1 MKKYTLNANI
11 RDLLGRKVKTLRNDG
26 LAPANI
32 FGKNVKSTSIQINTK
47 EFQAV
52 YKEAGETSIVEL
64 NLGKDIR
71 HTLISNVQ
79 LHPVTDEILHVDFR
93 EVNLKEKITAQVP
106 VELEGESQAE
116 KSGVGTVVT
125 QLSEIEVEALPT
137 DIPENFTINIESLSD
152 VDQAIYV
159 KDIKAPSG
167 VTITE
172 DSESIVVKVE
182 PQQKEEVIVEPVA
195 AEGEQTAET
204 ATNTGETTEEAKE
217 EKAPEA

>member
-1 MKKYTLNANI
+1 MKKYSLNANT
-11 RDLLGRKVKTLRNDG
+11 RDLLGRKVKTLRNEG

-32 FGKNVKSTSIQINTK
+32 FGKNIKSTSIQINTK
-47 EFQAV
+47 EFQSV

-79 LHPVTDEILHVDFR
+79 LHPVTDQILHVDFR

-137 DIPENFTINIESLSD
+137 DIPENFVVNIESLSE

-159 KDIKAPSG
+159 KDIKAPTG

-172 DSESIVVKVE
+172 DPESIVVKVE
-182 PQQKEEVIVEPVA
+182 PQQKEEVVVEPVA
-195 AEGEQTAET
+195 TEGEQAAET
-204 ATNTGETTEEAKE
+204 ATNTAETAEETKE

>member
-1 MKKYTLNANI
+1 MKKYSLNANT
-11 RDLLGRKVKTLRNDG
+11 RDLLGRKVKTLRNEG

-32 FGKNVKSTSIQINTK
+32 FGKNIKSTSIQINTK
-47 EFQAV
+47 EFQSV

-79 LHPVTDEILHVDFR
+79 LHPVTDQILHVDFR

-137 DIPENFTINIESLSD
+137 DIPENFVVNIESLSE

-159 KDIKAPSG
+159 KDIKAPTG

-172 DSESIVVKVE
+172 DPESIVVKVE
-182 PQQKEEVIVEPVA
+182 PQQKEEVVVEPVA
-195 AEGEQTAET
+195 TEGEQTAET
-204 ATNTGETTEEAKE
+204 ATNTAETAEEAKE